1 MLLKCFQFHLFFF
14 VLVALPNALTE
25 CNYSVPQKG
34 YKVKFSIFCNCCR
47 FFEINFIS
55 CDPIFNKESISHFR
69 YFSIFETIPI
79 FPWTIKTAY
88 PWQDGG
94 GLDISLHPSTVDV
107 CILRGSTLQKA
118 VTSKLSDFK
127 LWEDVMSGCSI
138 PSCPSPDRC
147 TSCFFLISSPRTS
160 AALH

>member
-55 CDPIFNKESISHFR
+55 CDPIFNKEIISRFR
-69 YFSIFETIPI
+69 YFSIFETIPVWYHRPSKLHI
-79 FPWTIKTAY
+79 P
-88 PWQDGG
+88 GRMG
-94 GLDISLHPSTVDV
+94 VDISLHPSTVDV

-127 LWEDVMSGCSI
+127 L
-138 PSCPSPDRC
+138 
-147 TSCFFLISSPRTS
+147 
-160 AALH
+160 